1 MVLRIKLRTS
11 CLHKEHFTSGA
22 TSPAWDCVFLLLLE
36 PYIFYHIVN
45 TPRCIS
51 VSAGSS
57 GLLPSGL
64 LPKYL
69 IQGYP
74 ESPLTLFST
83 SLPCWIPYFLPL
95 ILSSLFTPFFGWTMS
110 SNYCFK
116 YYVGNHQDD
125 SVSKVTFHQ
134 PDDPGSVSWDTHGR
148 RGEPTPVN

>member
-1 MVLRIKLRTS
+1 MVLWIKLRTS
-11 CLHKEHFTSGA
+11 CLHKEHFTSWA

-74 ESPLTLFST
+74 WVSPNTFFPLPSHVGFHTSWPSFSPLCLLP
-83 SLPCWIPYFLPL
+83 SLGGLCLPITAL
-95 ILSSLFTPFFGWTMS
+95 NTMLGTI
-110 SNYCFK
+110 K
-116 YYVGNHQDD
+116 MIQWV
-125 SVSKVTFHQ
+125 KVPSINLMTQ
-134 PDDPGSVSWDTHGR
+134 VQSPETHMVE
-148 RGEPTPVN
+148 GENQLL